1 MIEIDVE
8 TIEEAIQTMLKYL
21 KISNSVPALY
31 CKECI
36 HREWP
41 GSVTTPVRFT
51 SSLPD
56 ASLL

>member
-21 KISNSVPALY
+21 KISNSVPPLY

-36 HREWP
+36 HRE
-41 GSVTTPVRFT
+41 
-51 SSLPD
+51 
-56 ASLL
+56 